1 MSTHQMRDG
10 SVVADPRLGRLKS
23 FDQRSRA
30 FNVADLLTAPLKGK
44 TWSLKIYL
52 DQLQTDACVGNGR
65 TYDLAASPSP
75 LRQANGLPFDED
87 FAQALY
93 HLAQKYDEWPGEDY
107 GGSSVLGGAK
117 AAQHMGFIGEYRWA
131 FNIDDMLRALATIGP
146 VVVGT
151 DWRADM
157 FSPDPWGVISPTGS
171 VEGGHSYIIRGI
183 IVGEA
188 YKASLVGGMAHVR
201 KGIPLLR
208 ARNSWGTEW
217 GVNHGEFLIWAD
229 DYERVLMPGGDQ
241 SITTT
246 AFHR

>member
-23 FDQRSRA
+23 FDPRSRA

-146 VVVGT
+146 VATHGA
-151 DWRADM
+151 R
-157 FSPDPWGVISPTGS
+157 SG
-171 VEGGHSYIIRGI
+171 
-183 IVGEA
+183 
-188 YKASLVGGMAHVR
+188 AS
-201 KGIPLLR
+201 
-208 ARNSWGTEW
+208 
-217 GVNHGEFLIWAD
+217 
-229 DYERVLMPGGDQ
+229 
-241 SITTT
+241 TT
-246 AFHR
+246 ASS